1 MMPETQQKEWL
12 DPGHCLNYRLR
23 RAARMTAK
31 AYDDSLRPSGIRNT
45 QFTLVAA
52 LQHMGETSIGA
63 LSEILATDS
72 TTLTRNLDILVRRG
86 FVEDVK
92 AEDGRVRVARLT
104 PAGETVYEA
113 ALPLWR
119 QAQSR
124 LLTALDGDLRDD
136 LVAGLAKIEQVC
148 AS

>member
-1 MMPETQQKEWL
+1 MPDTQRNEWL

-23 RAARMTAK
+23 RTARMTAK
-31 AYDDSLRPSGIRNT
+31 AYDDALRPSGIRNT

-52 LQHMGETSIGA
+52 LQYLGETSIGA
-63 LSEILATDS
+63 LAETLATDS

-92 AEDGRVRVARLT
+92 GEDGRVRMARLT
-104 PAGETVYEA
+104 AAGKGVYET
-113 ALPLWR
+113 ALPFWR

-124 LLTALDGDLRDD
+124 LLASLDGDLRDD
-136 LVAGLAKIEQVC
+136 LVAGLAKIEHVC
-148 AS
+148 AR

>member
-1 MMPETQQKEWL
+1 MPDALKKEWL

-31 AYDDSLRPSGIRNT
+31 AYDDALRPSGIRNT

-52 LQHMGETSIGA
+52 LQHLGETSIGA
-63 LSEILATDS
+63 LAETLATDS

-92 AEDGRVRVARLT
+92 VEDGRVRMARLT
-104 PAGETVYEA
+104 AAGVTVYET

-119 QAQSR
+119 GVQSR
-124 LLTALDGDLRDD
+124 LLATLDGDLRDD
-136 LVAGLAKIEQVC
+136 LVAGLVKIEKACIV
-148 AS
+148 